1 MIALVRHV
9 RLDVTGLAFS
19 IQHVAGAFVAGLDA
33 GHAYNTFPTMNGRWV
48 PDEYWAVPGW
58 RNAFE
63 STAAVQLHHRA
74 LALSTLAAVAALWAG
89 HARAPLPPRARA
101 CLHYLLAAT
110 CAQVRP
116 RLLDATVPLHQ
127 HNAPLLSERSPYG
140 STCAYQV
147 GLGITTLLALLI
159 ALTSNVYC

>member
-1 MIALVRHV
+1 VY
-9 RLDVTGLAFS
+9 
-19 IQHVAGAFVAGLDA
+19 AGAFVAGLDA

-74 LALSTLAAVAALWAG
+74 LALSTLAAVAALWVG
-89 HARAPLPPRARA
+89 HARAPLPSACRA

-110 CAQVRP
+110 GAQVSASRVLTLPGLSMQGECFTVYVTP
-116 RLLDATVPLHQ
+116 RAGSVVVRRQVSATTCLESVYTHIIYMCYRIG
-127 HNAPLLSERSPYG
+127 LSSSIY
-140 STCAYQV
+140 
-147 GLGITTLLALLI
+147 
-159 ALTSNVYC
+159 N